1 MPTQFFSITDSI
13 SLVASTM
20 EPKTIGELLYWSY
33 ANLAMAHTAV
43 TKNDKKYVR
52 IHFIIRSRLFKG
64 LREKTMNL
72 GDIADDEKLKLYL
85 PQACCYCGST
95 ENLSV
100 DHLIPTKKGGANKGE
115 NFVWACRS
123 CNSKK
128 SAIDMLEWYQ
138 KMGQFP
144 PLLLLRRY
152 LKIAIEICRE
162 RNLMDTELS
171 EAPELPFSLTAV
183 PTDFPQPGEL
193 KLWITAIK

>member
-1 MPTQFFSITDSI
+1 MPTQFFSIPDSI

-33 ANLAMAHTAV
+33 ANLAMAHAAV
-43 TKNDKKYVR
+43 KKNEKKYGR
-52 IHFIIRSRLFKG
+52 IHFIIRSRLLKG

-85 PQACCYCGST
+85 PQACSYCGT
-95 ENLSV
+95 TQNLSI

-115 NFVWACRS
+115 NFVWACRI

-128 SAIDMLEWYQ
+128 GAMDIIEWYQ
-138 KMGQFP
+138 KKGQFP

-152 LKIAIEICRE
+152 LKIAIEFCQE
-162 RNLMDTELS
+162 KGLMDTVLS
-171 EAPELPFSLTAV
+171 EAPELPFSLSSI
-183 PTDFPQPGEL
+183 PTNYPQPGEL
-193 KLWITAIK
+193 TLWIIELR